1 MKSTFI
7 TKKFEIYLPYMNKI
21 HKVEVKLSIKEISK
35 EIWNQLTNK
44 VNNPFY
50 DWNWLKNLEV
60 SKSVSRETGWQPL
73 YFVAYNN
80 EEILGIAPLFLKNHS
95 YGEFIF
101 DQSFARLAQ
110 ELNLNY
116 YPKLIGMS
124 PYSPVNGYQFLYKKN
139 KDKKEI
145 TNLLINHIESFA
157 ITNKILSCNFLYI
170 DESWGK
176 HLKSLGYYKWIN
188 SSSEWRSNGEKTFD
202 DFLSRFNSNQRK
214 NIKKERKSITKQDI
228 KVEIFNED
236 DINQEILK
244 KMHNFYEQH
253 CSRWGVWGSKYLT
266 STFFEKI
273 VDNKKNLL
281 FFSASKNDSNDIFA
295 MSMCIK
301 NKNNLWGRYW
311 GSQEDISNLH
321 FELCYYQ
328 PIEWAIKNN
337 IHFFDPGAGG
347 KHKRRRGFFAKSTI
361 SLHKWF
367 DKNME
372 NIIYPWLNEVNKQTE
387 IEIDFE
393 NKSIPFK

>member
-1 MKSTFI
+1 
-7 TKKFEIYLPYMNKI
+7 MNQKI

-35 EIWNQLTNK
+35 DIWQELANEI
-44 VNNPFY
+44 NNPFY
-50 DWNWLKNLEV
+50 GWTWLKNLEI

-73 YFVAYNN
+73 YFVAYKN
-80 EEILGIAPLFLKNHS
+80 EEIVGIAPLFLKNHS

-139 KDKKEI
+139 RDKKEI

-170 DESWGK
+170 DESWGN
-176 HLKSLGYYKWIN
+176 HLKSLGYHEWIN
-188 SSSEWRSNGEKTFD
+188 SISEWRNNGEKTFD

-228 KVEIFNED
+228 KVEIFDED

-244 KMHNFYEQH
+244 KMHYFYEQH

-281 FFSASKNDSNDIFA
+281 LFSASKNNTNDIFA
-295 MSMCIK
+295 MSMCVK

-311 GSQEDISNLH
+311 GSQEEISNLH

-328 PIEWAIKNN
+328 PIEWAIKNG
-337 IHFFDPGAGG
+337 IHLFDPGAGG
-347 KHKRRRGFFAKSTI
+347 KHKRRRGFFAKNTI

-387 IEIDFE
+387 MEIDFE

>member
-1 MKSTFI
+1 
-7 TKKFEIYLPYMNKI
+7 MNQKI

-35 EIWNQLTNK
+35 EIWNELINEI
-44 VNNPFY
+44 NNPFY
-50 DWNWLKNLEV
+50 EWTWLKNLEI

-73 YFVAYNN
+73 YFVAYKN

-139 KDKKEI
+139 EDKKEI

-170 DESWGK
+170 DESWGN
-176 HLKSLGYYKWIN
+176 HLKSLGYHKWIN

-202 DFLSRFNSNQRK
+202 DFLCRFNSNQRK
-214 NIKKERKSITKQDI
+214 NIKKERKSITKQDV

-273 VDNKKNLL
+273 VDNKKNILL
-281 FFSASKNDSNDIFA
+281 FSASKNDSNDIFA
-295 MSMCIK
+295 MSMCVK
-301 NKNNLWGRYW
+301 NKNKLWGRYW

-328 PIEWAIKNN
+328 PIEWAIKNS

-372 NIIYPWLNEVNKQTE
+372 NIIYPWLNQVNKQTE
-387 IEIDFE
+387 KEIEFE
-393 NKSIPFK
+393 NNSIPFK

>member
-1 MKSTFI
+1 
-7 TKKFEIYLPYMNKI
+7 MNPKI
-21 HKVEVKLSIKEISK
+21 HKVEVKLSIQEISK
-35 EIWNQLTNK
+35 EIWNELANEI
-44 VNNPFY
+44 NNPFY
-50 DWNWLKNLEV
+50 EWTWLKNLEI

-73 YFVAYNN
+73 YFIAYKN
-80 EEILGIAPLFLKNHS
+80 EEILGIAPLFLKSHS

-124 PYSPVNGYQFLYKKN
+124 PYSPINGYQFLYKKN

-145 TNLLINHIESFA
+145 TNLLMNNIESFA

-170 DESWGK
+170 DESWGNY
-176 HLKSLGYYKWIN
+176 LKSLGYYEWIN
-188 SSSEWRSNGEKTFD
+188 SSSEWRRNGEKTFD

-214 NIKKERKSITKQDI
+214 NIKKERKSISKQDI
-228 KVEIFNED
+228 KIEIFNKD

-281 FFSASKNDSNDIFA
+281 LFSASKNNSNDIFA
-295 MSMCIK
+295 MSMCVK

-367 DKNME
+367 DKKME
-372 NIIYPWLNEVNKQTE
+372 KIIYPWLNEVNKQTE
-387 IEIDFE
+387 TEIEFE
-393 NKSIPFK
+393 NNSIPFK

>member
-1 MKSTFI
+1 
-7 TKKFEIYLPYMNKI
+7 MNPKI

-35 EIWNQLTNK
+35 EIWNELANEIH
-44 VNNPFY
+44 NPFY
-50 DWNWLKNLEV
+50 EWTWIKNLEI

-73 YFVAYNN
+73 YFVAYKN

-145 TNLLINHIESFA
+145 TYLLINHIESFA

-170 DESWGK
+170 DESWGN
-176 HLKSLGYYKWIN
+176 HLKSLGYYEWIN
-188 SSSEWRSNGEKTFD
+188 SASEWRSNGEKTFD

-236 DINQEILK
+236 NINQEILK

-266 STFFEKI
+266 STFFETL

-281 FFSASKNDSNDIFA
+281 LFSASKHDSNKIFA
-295 MSMCIK
+295 MSMCVK

-311 GSQEDISNLH
+311 GSQEEISNLH

-328 PIEWAIKNN
+328 PIEWAIKNG
-337 IHFFDPGAGG
+337 IHLFDPGAGG
-347 KHKRRRGFFAKSTI
+347 KHKRRRGFFAKSTV
-361 SLHKWF
+361 SMHKWF

-387 IEIDFE
+387 MEIDFE

>member
-1 MKSTFI
+1 
-7 TKKFEIYLPYMNKI
+7 MNQKI

-35 EIWNQLTNK
+35 EIWNELTNEI
-44 VNNPFY
+44 NNPFY
-50 DWNWLKNLEV
+50 EWTWLKNLEI

-73 YFVAYNN
+73 YFVAYKN

-139 KDKKEI
+139 EDKKEI

-170 DESWGK
+170 DESWGN
-176 HLKSLGYYKWIN
+176 HLKSLGYHKWIN

-214 NIKKERKSITKQDI
+214 NIKKERKSITKQDV

-273 VDNKKNLL
+273 VANKKNILL
-281 FFSASKNDSNDIFA
+281 FSASKNDSNDIFA
-295 MSMCIK
+295 MSMCVK

-311 GSQEDISNLH
+311 GSQEEISNLH

-328 PIEWAIKNN
+328 PIEWAIKNS
-337 IHFFDPGAGG
+337 IHLFDPGAGG

-367 DKNME
+367 NKNME
-372 NIIYPWLNEVNKQTE
+372 NIIYPWLNEVNKQTKM
-387 IEIDFE
+387 EIDFE

>member
-1 MKSTFI
+1 
-7 TKKFEIYLPYMNKI
+7 MNQKI
-21 HKVEVKLSIKEISK
+21 HKVEVKFSIKEISK
-35 EIWNQLTNK
+35 EIWNELTNEI
-44 VNNPFY
+44 NNPFY
-50 DWNWLKNLEV
+50 EWTWLKNLEI

-73 YFVAYNN
+73 YFVAYKN

-139 KDKKEI
+139 EDKKEI

-170 DESWGK
+170 DESWGNY
-176 HLKSLGYYKWIN
+176 LKSLGYHKWIN

-202 DFLSRFNSNQRK
+202 DFLCRFNSNQRK

-273 VDNKKNLL
+273 VANKKNILL
-281 FFSASKNDSNDIFA
+281 FSASKNDSNDIFA
-295 MSMCIK
+295 MSMCVK
-301 NKNNLWGRYW
+301 NKKNLWGRYW

-387 IEIDFE
+387 KEIEFE
-393 NKSIPFK
+393 NNSIPFK

>member
-1 MKSTFI
+1 
-7 TKKFEIYLPYMNKI
+7 MNQKI

-35 EIWNQLTNK
+35 EIWNELINEI
-44 VNNPFY
+44 NNPFY
-50 DWNWLKNLEV
+50 EWTWLKNLEI

-73 YFVAYNN
+73 YFVAYKN

-139 KDKKEI
+139 EDKKEI

-170 DESWGK
+170 DENWGD
-176 HLKSLGYYKWIN
+176 HLKSLGYHEWIN
-188 SSSEWRSNGEKTFD
+188 PSSEWRSNGEKTFD

-228 KVEIFNED
+228 KIKIFND
-236 DINQEILK
+236 IDINQEMLE
-244 KMHNFYEQH
+244 KMHGFYEQH

-266 STFFEKI
+266 PTFFEKI
-273 VDNKKNLL
+273 LDNKKNLL
-281 FFSASKNDSNDIFA
+281 LFSASKNDSNDIFA
-295 MSMCIK
+295 MSMCVK
-301 NKNNLWGRYW
+301 NKKNLWGRYW
-311 GSQEDISNLH
+311 GSQEEISNLH

-328 PIEWAIKNN
+328 PIEWAIKNS
-337 IHFFDPGAGG
+337 IHLFDPGAGG

-372 NIIYPWLNEVNKQTE
+372 NLIYPWLNEVNKQTKM
-387 IEIDFE
+387 EIDIE

>member
-1 MKSTFI
+1 
-7 TKKFEIYLPYMNKI
+7 MNQKI

-35 EIWNQLTNK
+35 EIWNELTNEI
-44 VNNPFY
+44 NNPFY
-50 DWNWLKNLEV
+50 EWTWLKNLEI

-73 YFVAYNN
+73 YFVAYKN

-139 KDKKEI
+139 EDKKEI

-170 DESWGK
+170 DESWGN
-176 HLKSLGYYKWIN
+176 HLKSLGYHEWIN
-188 SSSEWRSNGEKTFD
+188 SRSEWRNNGEKTFD

-281 FFSASKNDSNDIFA
+281 LFSASKNDSNDIFA
-295 MSMCIK
+295 MSMCVK

-311 GSQEDISNLH
+311 GSQEEISNLH

-328 PIEWAIKNN
+328 PIEWAIKNS
-337 IHFFDPGAGG
+337 IHLFDPGAGG
-347 KHKRRRGFFAKSTI
+347 KHKRRRGFFAKSTV

-372 NIIYPWLNEVNKQTE
+372 NIIYPWLNEVNKQTDTE
-387 IEIDFE
+387 IEFE
-393 NKSIPFK
+393 NNSIPFK

>member
-1 MKSTFI
+1 MK
-7 TKKFEIYLPYMNKI
+7 KNIY
-21 HKVEVKLSIKEISK
+21 KVEVKLSIKDISK
-35 EIWNQLTNK
+35 EKWNQLTNE

-50 DWNWLKNLEV
+50 EWDWLKNLEV

-124 PYSPVNGYQFLYKKN
+124 PYSPVNGYQFLYKQN
-139 KDKKEI
+139 KDKTEI
-145 TNLLINHIESFA
+145 TNLLIKNIENFA
-157 ITNKILSCNFLYI
+157 ITNKILSCNFLYV
-170 DESWGK
+170 DESWGN
-176 HLKSLGYYKWIN
+176 HLKSLGYYEWIN
-188 SSSEWRSNGEKTFD
+188 SSSEWRRHGEKTFD

-214 NIKKERKSITKQDI
+214 NIKKERKSIAKQDI
-228 KVEIFNED
+228 KVEIFNEG

-266 STFFEKI
+266 STFFERI
-273 VDNKKNLL
+273 VDNKKNILL
-281 FFSASKNDSNDIFA
+281 FSASKHESSDIVA
-295 MSMCIK
+295 MSMCVK

-328 PIEWAIKNN
+328 PIEWAIKNS

-372 NIIYPWLNEVNKQTE
+372 NIINPWLNEVNRQNNME
-387 IEIDFE
+387 IEFE
-393 NKSIPFK
+393 NDSIPFK

>member
-1 MKSTFI
+1 
-7 TKKFEIYLPYMNKI
+7 MNQKI

-35 EIWNQLTNK
+35 EIWNELINEI
-44 VNNPFY
+44 NNPFY
-50 DWNWLKNLEV
+50 EWTWLKNLEI

-73 YFVAYNN
+73 YFVAYKN

-139 KDKKEI
+139 EDKKEI

-170 DESWGK
+170 DENWGD
-176 HLKSLGYYKWIN
+176 HLKSLGYHEWIN
-188 SSSEWRSNGEKTFD
+188 PSSEWKSNGEKTFD

-228 KVEIFNED
+228 KIKIFND
-236 DINQEILK
+236 IDINQEMLE
-244 KMHNFYEQH
+244 KMHGFYEQH
-253 CSRWGVWGSKYLT
+253 CSKWGVWGSKYLT
-266 STFFEKI
+266 PTFFEKI
-273 VDNKKNLL
+273 LDNKKNLL
-281 FFSASKNDSNDIFA
+281 LFSASKNDSNDIFA
-295 MSMCIK
+295 MSMCVK
-301 NKNNLWGRYW
+301 NKKNLWGRYW
-311 GSQEDISNLH
+311 GSQEEISNLH

-328 PIEWAIKNN
+328 PIEWAIKNS
-337 IHFFDPGAGG
+337 IHLFDPGAGG

-372 NIIYPWLNEVNKQTE
+372 NIIYPWLNEVNKQTKM
-387 IEIDFE
+387 EIDIE

>member
-1 MKSTFI
+1 
-7 TKKFEIYLPYMNKI
+7 MNQKI

-35 EIWNQLTNK
+35 EIWNELTNEI
-44 VNNPFY
+44 NNPFY
-50 DWNWLKNLEV
+50 EWTWLKNLEI

-73 YFVAYNN
+73 YFVAYKN

-139 KDKKEI
+139 EDKKEI

-170 DESWGK
+170 DENWGNY
-176 HLKSLGYYKWIN
+176 LKSLGYHKWIN

-202 DFLSRFNSNQRK
+202 DFLCRFNSNQRK
-214 NIKKERKSITKQDI
+214 NIKKERKSITKQDV

-273 VDNKKNLL
+273 IDNKKNILL
-281 FFSASKNDSNDIFA
+281 FSASRNDSNDIFA
-295 MSMCIK
+295 MSMCVK

-328 PIEWAIKNN
+328 PIEWAIKNS

-347 KHKRRRGFFAKSTI
+347 NHKRRRGFFAKKTI

-387 IEIDFE
+387 TDIEFE
-393 NKSIPFK
+393 NNSIPFK

>member
-1 MKSTFI
+1 
-7 TKKFEIYLPYMNKI
+7 MNQKI

-35 EIWNQLTNK
+35 EIWNELANEI
-44 VNNPFY
+44 NNPFY
-50 DWNWLKNLEV
+50 EWTWIKNLEI

-73 YFVAYNN
+73 YFVAYKN
-80 EEILGIAPLFLKNHS
+80 EEILGIAPLFLKSHS

-139 KDKKEI
+139 EDKIEI

-170 DESWGK
+170 DESWGN
-176 HLKSLGYYKWIN
+176 HLKSLGYHKWIN

-202 DFLSRFNSNQRK
+202 DFLCRFNSNQRK
-214 NIKKERKSITKQDI
+214 NIKKERKSITKQDV

-273 VDNKKNLL
+273 VSNKKNILL
-281 FFSASKNDSNDIFA
+281 FSASKNDSNDFFA
-295 MSMCIK
+295 MSMCVK

-328 PIEWAIKNN
+328 PIEWAIKNG

-347 KHKRRRGFFAKSTI
+347 KHKRRRGFFAKSTM

-387 IEIDFE
+387 MEIDFE

>member
-1 MKSTFI
+1 
-7 TKKFEIYLPYMNKI
+7 MNQKI

-35 EIWNQLTNK
+35 EIWNELTNEI
-44 VNNPFY
+44 NNPFY
-50 DWNWLKNLEV
+50 EWTWLKNLEI

-73 YFVAYNN
+73 YFVAYKN

-139 KDKKEI
+139 EDKKEI

-176 HLKSLGYYKWIN
+176 HLKSLGYHEWIN

-202 DFLSRFNSNQRK
+202 DFLCRFNSNQRK
-214 NIKKERKSITKQDI
+214 NIKKERKSITKQDV

-266 STFFEKI
+266 SSFFEKI
-273 VDNKKNLL
+273 VANKKNILL
-281 FFSASKNDSNDIFA
+281 FSASKNDSNDIFA

-301 NKNNLWGRYW
+301 NKKNLWGRYW

-328 PIEWAIKNN
+328 PIEWAIKNS

-372 NIIYPWLNEVNKQTE
+372 NIIYPWLNEVNNQTE
-387 IEIDFE
+387 KEIEFE
-393 NKSIPFK
+393 NNSIPFN

>member
-1 MKSTFI
+1 
-7 TKKFEIYLPYMNKI
+7 MNQPI

-35 EIWNQLTNK
+35 EIWNELANEI
-44 VNNPFY
+44 NNPFY
-50 DWNWLKNLEV
+50 EWTWIKNLEI

-73 YFVAYNN
+73 YFVAYKN

-101 DQSFARLAQ
+101 DQSFASLAQ

-145 TNLLINHIESFA
+145 TNLLIDNIESFA

-170 DESWGK
+170 DESWGN
-176 HLKSLGYYKWIN
+176 HLKSLGYYEWIN

-236 DINQEILK
+236 NINQEILK

-266 STFFEKI
+266 SIFFEKI
-273 VDNKKNLL
+273 VDNKKNVLL
-281 FFSASKNDSNDIFA
+281 FGASKNDSNDIFA
-295 MSMCIK
+295 MSMCVK

-328 PIEWAIKNN
+328 PIEWAIKNS
-337 IHFFDPGAGG
+337 IHLFDPGAGG
-347 KHKRRRGFFAKSTI
+347 KHKRRRGFFAKNSI

-372 NIIYPWLNEVNKQTE
+372 NIILELTQ
-387 IEIDFE
+387 
-393 NKSIPFK
+393 

>member
-1 MKSTFI
+1 
-7 TKKFEIYLPYMNKI
+7 MNQKI

-35 EIWNQLTNK
+35 EIWNELINEI
-44 VNNPFY
+44 NNPFY
-50 DWNWLKNLEV
+50 EWTWLKNLEI

-73 YFVAYNN
+73 YFVAYKN

-139 KDKKEI
+139 EDKKEI

-170 DESWGK
+170 DENWGD
-176 HLKSLGYYKWIN
+176 HLKSLGYHEWIN
-188 SSSEWRSNGEKTFD
+188 PSSEWRSNGEKTFD

-228 KVEIFNED
+228 KIKIFND
-236 DINQEILK
+236 IDINQEMLE
-244 KMHNFYEQH
+244 KMHGFYEQH

-266 STFFEKI
+266 PTFFEKI
-273 VDNKKNLL
+273 LDNKKNLL
-281 FFSASKNDSNDIFA
+281 LFSASKNDSNDIFA
-295 MSMCIK
+295 MSMCVK
-301 NKNNLWGRYW
+301 NKKNLWGRYW
-311 GSQEDISNLH
+311 GSQEEISNLH

-328 PIEWAIKNN
+328 PIEWAIKNS
-337 IHFFDPGAGG
+337 IHLFDPGAGG

-372 NIIYPWLNEVNKQTE
+372 NIIYPWLNEVNKQTKM
-387 IEIDFE
+387 EIDIE

>member
-1 MKSTFI
+1 
-7 TKKFEIYLPYMNKI
+7 MNQKI

-35 EIWNQLTNK
+35 EIWNELTNEI
-44 VNNPFY
+44 NNPFY
-50 DWNWLKNLEV
+50 EWTWLKNLEI

-73 YFVAYNN
+73 YFVAYKN

-139 KDKKEI
+139 EDKKEI

-170 DESWGK
+170 DESWGN
-176 HLKSLGYYKWIN
+176 HLKSLGYHKWIN

-202 DFLSRFNSNQRK
+202 DFLCRFNSNQRK
-214 NIKKERKSITKQDI
+214 NIKKERKSITKQDV

-281 FFSASKNDSNDIFA
+281 LFSASKNDSNDIFA

-328 PIEWAIKNN
+328 PIEWAIKNS

-387 IEIDFE
+387 KEIEFE
-393 NKSIPFK
+393 NNSIPFK

>member
-1 MKSTFI
+1 
-7 TKKFEIYLPYMNKI
+7 MNQKI

-35 EIWNQLTNK
+35 EIWNELAIEI
-44 VNNPFY
+44 NNPFY
-50 DWNWLKNLEV
+50 EWTWLKNLEI

-73 YFVAYNN
+73 YFVAYKN

-139 KDKKEI
+139 EDKKEI

-170 DESWGK
+170 DESWGN
-176 HLKSLGYYKWIN
+176 HLKSLGYHKWIN

-202 DFLSRFNSNQRK
+202 DFLFRFNSNQRK
-214 NIKKERKSITKQDI
+214 NIKKERKSITKQDV

-266 STFFEKI
+266 PTFFEKI
-273 VDNKKNLL
+273 LDNKKNLL
-281 FFSASKNDSNDIFA
+281 LISASKNDSNDIFA
-295 MSMCIK
+295 MSMCVK

-311 GSQEDISNLH
+311 GSQEEISNLH

-328 PIEWAIKNN
+328 PIEWAIKNSIN
-337 IHFFDPGAGG
+337 LFDPGAGG

-367 DKNME
+367 DKNLE

-387 IEIDFE
+387 TEIEFE
-393 NKSIPFK
+393 NNSIPFI

>member
-1 MKSTFI
+1 
-7 TKKFEIYLPYMNKI
+7 MNQKLY
-21 HKVEVKLSIKEISK
+21 KVEVKLSIKEISK
-35 EIWNQLTNK
+35 EIWNELTNEI
-44 VNNPFY
+44 NNPFY
-50 DWNWLKNLEV
+50 EWTWLKNLEI

-73 YFVAYNN
+73 YFVTYKN

-139 KDKKEI
+139 EDKKEI

-170 DESWGK
+170 DESWGN
-176 HLKSLGYYKWIN
+176 HLESLGYHKWIN

-202 DFLSRFNSNQRK
+202 DFLCRFNSNQRK
-214 NIKKERKSITKQDI
+214 NIKKERKSITKQDV

-273 VDNKKNLL
+273 VANKKNILL
-281 FFSASKNDSNDIFA
+281 FSASKNDSNDIFA
-295 MSMCIK
+295 MSMCVK

-328 PIEWAIKNN
+328 PIEWAIKNS

-372 NIIYPWLNEVNKQTE
+372 NIIYPWLKEVNKQTE
-387 IEIDFE
+387 KEIEFE
-393 NKSIPFK
+393 NNSIPFK

>member
-1 MKSTFI
+1 
-7 TKKFEIYLPYMNKI
+7 MNQKI

-35 EIWNQLTNK
+35 EIWNELANEI
-44 VNNPFY
+44 NNPFY
-50 DWNWLKNLEV
+50 EWTWIKNLEI

-73 YFVAYNN
+73 YFVAYKN

-170 DESWGK
+170 DESWGN
-176 HLKSLGYYKWIN
+176 HLKSLGYHKWIN

-214 NIKKERKSITKQDI
+214 NIKKERKSITKQDV

-281 FFSASKNDSNDIFA
+281 LFSASKNDSNDIFA
-295 MSMCIK
+295 MSMCVK

-311 GSQEDISNLH
+311 GSQEEISNLH

-328 PIEWAIKNN
+328 PIEWAIKNS
-337 IHFFDPGAGG
+337 IHLFDPGAGG

-361 SLHKWF
+361 SMHKWF

-387 IEIDFE
+387 MEIEFE
-393 NKSIPFK
+393 NNSIPFK

>member
-1 MKSTFI
+1 
-7 TKKFEIYLPYMNKI
+7 MNQKI
-21 HKVEVKLSIKEISK
+21 HKVEVKLSIKDISK
-35 EIWNQLTNK
+35 EIWNELANEI
-44 VNNPFY
+44 NNPFY
-50 DWNWLKNLEV
+50 EWTWLKNLEI

-73 YFVAYNN
+73 YFVAYEN

-145 TNLLINHIESFA
+145 TNILINNIESFA

-170 DESWGK
+170 DESWGN
-176 HLKSLGYYKWIN
+176 HLKSLGYYEWIN
-188 SSSEWRSNGEKTFD
+188 CSSEWRSNGEKTFD

-214 NIKKERKSITKQDI
+214 NIKKERKSITEQDI
-228 KVEIFNED
+228 KIEIFSKD

-244 KMHNFYEQH
+244 NMHNFYEQH

-273 VDNKKNLL
+273 VDSKKNLL
-281 FFSASKNDSNDIFA
+281 LFSASKNDSNDIFA
-295 MSMCIK
+295 MSMCVK

-311 GSQEDISNLH
+311 GSQEEISNLH

-328 PIEWAIKNN
+328 PIEWAIKNS

-372 NIIYPWLNEVNKQTE
+372 NIINPWLNEVNKQTE
-387 IEIDFE
+387 TEIEFE
-393 NKSIPFK
+393 NNSIPFK

>member
-1 MKSTFI
+1 
-7 TKKFEIYLPYMNKI
+7 MNQKI

-35 EIWNQLTNK
+35 EIWNELTNEI
-44 VNNPFY
+44 NNPFY
-50 DWNWLKNLEV
+50 EWTWLKNLEI

-73 YFVAYNN
+73 YFVAYKN

-170 DESWGK
+170 DESWGN
-176 HLKSLGYYKWIN
+176 HLKSLGYYEWIN
-188 SSSEWRSNGEKTFD
+188 SSSEWRRNGEKTFD

-214 NIKKERKSITKQDI
+214 NIKKERKSITKQDT

-273 VDNKKNLL
+273 IDNKKNILL
-281 FFSASKNDSNDIFA
+281 FSASKNDLNDIFA
-295 MSMCIK
+295 MSMCVK
-301 NKNNLWGRYW
+301 NKNN
-311 GSQEDISNLH
+311 
-321 FELCYYQ
+321 
-328 PIEWAIKNN
+328 
-337 IHFFDPGAGG
+337 
-347 KHKRRRGFFAKSTI
+347 
-361 SLHKWF
+361 
-367 DKNME
+367 
-372 NIIYPWLNEVNKQTE
+372 
-387 IEIDFE
+387 
-393 NKSIPFK
+393 

>member
-1 MKSTFI
+1 
-7 TKKFEIYLPYMNKI
+7 MNQTI

-35 EIWNQLTNK
+35 EIWNELANEI
-44 VNNPFY
+44 NNPFY
-50 DWNWLKNLEV
+50 EWTWLKNLEI

-73 YFVAYNN
+73 YFVAYKN

-139 KDKKEI
+139 EDKKEI

-170 DESWGK
+170 DEGWGN
-176 HLKSLGYYKWIN
+176 HLKSLGYHEWIN
-188 SSSEWRSNGEKTFD
+188 SSSEWRRNGEKTFD

-281 FFSASKNDSNDIFA
+281 LFSASKNDSNDIFA
-295 MSMCIK
+295 MSMCVK

-311 GSQEDISNLH
+311 GSQEEISNLH

-328 PIEWAIKNN
+328 PIEWAIKNS
-337 IHFFDPGAGG
+337 IHLFDPGAGG
-347 KHKRRRGFFAKSTI
+347 KHKRRRGFFAKSTV
-361 SLHKWF
+361 SMHKWF

-387 IEIDFE
+387 MEIDFE

>member
-1 MKSTFI
+1 
-7 TKKFEIYLPYMNKI
+7 MNSKI

-35 EIWNQLTNK
+35 EIWNELTNEID
-44 VNNPFY
+44 NPFY
-50 DWNWLKNLEV
+50 EWTWLKNLEI

-73 YFVAYNN
+73 YFVAYKN

-139 KDKKEI
+139 EDKKEI

-170 DESWGK
+170 DESWGN
-176 HLKSLGYYKWIN
+176 HLKSLGYHKWIN

-202 DFLSRFNSNQRK
+202 DFLCRFNSNQRK
-214 NIKKERKSITKQDI
+214 NIKKERKSITKQDV

-273 VDNKKNLL
+273 VNNKKNLL
-281 FFSASKNDSNDIFA
+281 IFSASKNDSNDIFA
-295 MSMCIK
+295 LSMCVK

-311 GSQEDISNLH
+311 GSQREISNLH

-328 PIEWAIKNN
+328 PIEWAIKNS
-337 IHFFDPGAGG
+337 IHLFDPGAGG
-347 KHKRRRGFFAKSTI
+347 KHKRRRGFFAKSPV
-361 SLHKWF
+361 SMHKWF

-387 IEIDFE
+387 MEIDFE
-393 NKSIPFK
+393 NRSIPFK

>member
-1 MKSTFI
+1 
-7 TKKFEIYLPYMNKI
+7 MNQKI

-35 EIWNQLTNK
+35 EIWNELTNEI
-44 VNNPFY
+44 NNPFY
-50 DWNWLKNLEV
+50 EWTWLKNLEI

-73 YFVAYNN
+73 YFVAYKN

-139 KDKKEI
+139 EDKKEI

-170 DESWGK
+170 DESWGN
-176 HLKSLGYYKWIN
+176 HLKSLGYHKWIN
-188 SSSEWRSNGEKTFD
+188 SSSEWKSNGEKTFD
-202 DFLSRFNSNQRK
+202 DFLCRFNSNQRK
-214 NIKKERKSITKQDI
+214 NIKKERKSITKQDV

-273 VDNKKNLL
+273 VANKKNILL
-281 FFSASKNDSNDIFA
+281 FSASKNDSNDIFA
-295 MSMCIK
+295 MSMCVK
-301 NKNNLWGRYW
+301 NKKNLWGRYW

-328 PIEWAIKNN
+328 PIEWAIKNS

-387 IEIDFE
+387 KEIEFE
-393 NKSIPFK
+393 NNSIPFK